1 MLSKED
7 ALRAYAAMMN
17 TLDIDQIASLLA
29 DDFHY
34 ASQWVLAEIESKQAY
49 LDYIG
54 PKLLS
59 IKTSGSKVWA
69 EMASLE
75 REIPGPCAV
84 MAQGSKDNL
93 VSLVLAEVAN
103 DKITRLDMCCAPSP
117 HSATRSGEY
126 PGRQTA
132 DDQPLPIDPNKVA
145 TSDRQT
151 FNRFVNDLHSGQS
164 IEQMSPAMQK
174 WWRDRY

>member
-1 MLSKED
+1 MLSKDD

-17 TLDIDQIASLLA
+17 TLDIDQIAPLLA

-59 IKTSGSKVWA
+59 LKTSGSKVWA

-75 REIPGPCAV
+75 REIPGPCVV

-93 VSLVLAEVAN
+93 VSLVLADVAN
-103 DKITRLDMCCAPSP
+103 DKITRLDMCGAPSP

-126 PGRQTA
+126 PDRQTA
-132 DDQPLPIDPNKVA
+132 DDQSLPIEPNKAA

-151 FNRFVNDLHSGQS
+151 FNRFVNNLHSGQS
-164 IEQMSPAMQK
+164 IDQMSPAMQK
-174 WWRDRY
+174 WWKDRY

>member
-17 TLDIDQIASLLA
+17 TLDIDHIAQLLA

-34 ASQWVLAEIESKQAY
+34 ASQWVFAEIESKQDY
-49 LDYIG
+49 LDYIS

-59 IKTSGSKVWA
+59 LKTSGSKVWA

-75 REIPGPCAV
+75 REMPGPCVV

-93 VSLVLAEVAN
+93 VSLVLAGVVN
-103 DKITRLDMCCAPSP
+103 DKITRLDMCGAPSP
-117 HSATRSGEY
+117 HSARRSGEY
-126 PGRQTA
+126 PGWKNAHDQT
-132 DDQPLPIDPNKVA
+132 LPSQPNKAA

-151 FNRFVNDLHSGQS
+151 FNRFVNDLHTGQS